1 MTRSVLNADYSE
13 SVIRRDLQAQGR
25 AEQFYVPQR
34 VDVLDIPAIN
44 TRSADHGEPD

>member
-13 SVIRRDLQAQGR
+13 SVIRHDLHAQGL

>member
-1 MTRSVLNADYSE
+1 MTRPVLNSDDSE
-13 SVIRRDLQAQGR
+13 SVIRHDLH
-25 AEQFYVPQR
+25 AEGLAEHFYVPQH

>member
-13 SVIRRDLQAQGR
+13 SVIRHDLHAQGL
-25 AEQFYVPQR
+25 AEQFYVLQR

>member
-13 SVIRRDLQAQGR
+13 SVIRRDLQAQGL
-25 AEQFYVPQR
+25 AEQFNVLQR
-34 VDVLDIPAIN
+34 VDVLEIAAIN

>member
-13 SVIRRDLQAQGR
+13 SLIRHDLHAQGLD
-25 AEQFYVPQR
+25 EQFYVPQR